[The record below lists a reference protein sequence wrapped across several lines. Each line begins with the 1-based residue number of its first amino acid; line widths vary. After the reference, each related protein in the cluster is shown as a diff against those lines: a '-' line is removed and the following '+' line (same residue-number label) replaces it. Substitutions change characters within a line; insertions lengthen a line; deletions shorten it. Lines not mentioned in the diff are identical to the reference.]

1 MNDLKFAFRQLL
13 KNPGFTVVFMS
24 LASNAATVGNERDLT
39 DGSNSRTSTEKIAL
53 PPEVRQQLETQKAGL
68 RAIYLEF
75 TTTNRGTLPNWNY
88 DVAPA
93 YSAAFEGNHFY
104 RQEQIPRDEGYDNEV
119 AFDGQTIWRLQ
130 RLRVTKYPLADAPEL
145 LPSKF
150 VQWPYL
156 EAAGIYA
163 PGFGIEVGRFSALE
177 PLVLHYLDQSD
188 PIKVERVGVNLRVT
202 FQVEDEL
209 ARLQAVQMRRPS
221 KDSSRSRN
229 PDRRNSVKPTRK
241 VVFLLD
247 PKHGYGAAEREEWNT
262 AGQRTCHIQSED
274 WKNYESAGIWLP
286 SRCIAFYYARPR
298 LFLDDFSKEPVHI
311 VTNELTRVE
320 FGPKNIP
327 FTFVQTDQPKPGSHI
342 FDRTTPDGSLANAP
356 QVAAQEKVD
365 LATIERIKTEVMQNS
380 QVMDIV
386 GWLTDVYGPRLTGS
400 PNTKAASDWALAT
413 MRSWG
418 LSNIHLEPWGPFDRG
433 WMNEQFTF
441 RAVAPRPFIINAVPS
456 VWSPGTKGRVTGS
469 AIRLDVHSF
478 ADLQRLAGKLKKAF
492 LLMETARPTPAHFK
506 PEAQRLTDARLDAM
520 AAAQPSSRQVQ
531 EVTEMRYNYVIMEDP
546 AARRWL
552 VNEGVCAL
560 LFTAPGD
567 GGTIQLA
574 GRGTEGARKK
584 NTPAELPLLKV
595 SAESYGRIVRIL
607 EKNIPVTLEL
617 EMQNTF
623 YNDPDV
629 FNIIAEIPGTDQK
642 LKDEVV
648 MIGAHFDSWT
658 FGTGATDNAAG
669 SAMVMEAMRILKELN
684 LQPRRTIRIALWTG
698 EEQGALGSNAYI
710 QQHLRDSVLPSQA
723 NRSATK
729 SERDS
734 FSVYFNLDGGTG
746 KIRGI
751 LNVRNAGVRTI
762 FDAWMRPFKEM
773 GMKTVS
779 SWDIGGGDQT
789 AFESVGLPTFGFIQ
803 DPIEYETRTHHTSAD
818 VYERIQPEDLQFNTA
833 VLASFAWQ
841 AAQRDEKMPR

>member
-13 KNPGFTVVFMS
+13 KNPGFTAVFML
-24 LASNAATVGNERDLT
+24 LASNAATVANQRDIT
-39 DGSNSRTSTEKIAL
+39 DGSNSRTSNERIAL
-53 PPEVRQQLETQKAGL
+53 PPEVRQQLEKQKAGL

-75 TTTNRGTLPNWNY
+75 TTTTRGLPKGNNG
-88 DVAPA
+88 VEPA
-93 YSAAFEGNHFY
+93 YSASFEGSRFY
-104 RQEQIPRDEGYDNEV
+104 QRVPREEGHDNEV
-119 AFDGQTIWRLQ
+119 AFDGQTIWLLQ

-145 LPSKF
+145 LRYKF

-163 PGFGIEVGRFSALE
+163 PGYGIEVERFSSLE
-177 PLVLHYLDQSD
+177 PLVLHYLDKSD
-188 PIKVERVGVNLRVT
+188 SIRVERVGVNVRVT

-209 ARLQAVQMRRPS
+209 ARLQAVEMQKTS
-221 KDSSRSRN
+221 KDSSRDQDS
-229 PDRRNSVKPTRK
+229 DRPNSMKPTRK

-247 PKHGYGAAEREEWNT
+247 PKHGYGVAEREEWNA

-274 WKNYESAGIWLP
+274 WKNYDGAAIWLP
-286 SRCIAFYYARPR
+286 SRCVAFYYARPK
-298 LFLDDFSKEPVHI
+298 LFLDDFSKEPVLI

-327 FTFVQTDQPKPGSHI
+327 FTLVQTDQTKTASHI
-342 FDRTTPDGSLANAP
+342 FDRTTPNGSLANAP
-356 QVAAQEKVD
+356 PVATQEKVD

-386 GWLTDVYGPRLTGS
+386 SWLTDVYGPRLTGS
-400 PNTKAASDWALAT
+400 PNTKAASDWAVAT

-418 LSNIHLEPWGPFDRG
+418 LRNIHLEPWGPFDRG

-441 RAVAPRPFIINAVPS
+441 RAVTPRPFIINAVPS
-456 VWSPGTKGRVTGS
+456 VWSPGTKGRVTGP

-478 ADLQRLAGKLKKAF
+478 ADMQRFAGKLKNAF
-492 LLMETARPTPAHFK
+492 LLMEPARPTSAHFE
-506 PEAQRLTDARLDAM
+506 PEAQRLTDARLDAL

-531 EVTEMRYNYVIMEDP
+531 EVTEMRYNYVIMQDP

-567 GGTIQLA
+567 GGTIQMA
-574 GRGTEGARKK
+574 GRGTTGSQKK
-584 NTPAELPLLKV
+584 NTPDELPSLKV
-595 SAESYGRIVRIL
+595 GAESYGRIVRIL
-607 EKNIPVTLEL
+607 EKNMPVTLEL

-623 YNDPDV
+623 YDDPDV
-629 FNIIAEIPGTDQK
+629 FNIIAEIPGTDPK
-642 LKDEVV
+642 HKDEVV
-648 MIGAHFDSWT
+648 LIGAHFDSWT

-669 SAMVMEAMRILKELN
+669 SAMVMEAMRILKALH

-710 QQHLRDSVLPSQA
+710 QRRLRDSVPPSQR
-723 NRSATK
+723 NRSATNA
-729 SERDS
+729 ERDN
-734 FSVYFNLDGGTG
+734 FSVYFNLDAGTG

-751 LNVRNAGVRTI
+751 LNVRNAEVLPI
-762 FDAWMRPFKEM
+762 FNAWMGPFKEM

-779 SWDIGGGDQT
+779 SWEIGGGDQS
-789 AFESVGLPTFGFIQ
+789 AFESAGLPSFGFIV

-841 AAQRDEKMPR
+841 AAQRDEKLPR